1 MENFFTSIMAASFLF
16 VLQIENGCS
25 NYMHIKNQQRRKY
38 EQKVQLLFIL
48 TAVYSRKLALG
59 INACTISDILYLLTL
74 KALNFLYFRYF

>member
-38 EQKVQLLFIL
+38 EQKVQLLFI
-48 TAVYSRKLALG
+48 YSRKLALG
-59 INACTISDILYLLTL
+59 INACTMSDILYL
-74 KALNFLYFRYF
+74 